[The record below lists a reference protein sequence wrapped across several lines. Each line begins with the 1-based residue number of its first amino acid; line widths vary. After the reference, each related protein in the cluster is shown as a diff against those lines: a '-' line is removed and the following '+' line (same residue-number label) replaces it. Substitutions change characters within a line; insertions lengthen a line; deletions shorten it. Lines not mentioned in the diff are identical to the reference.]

1 MTKIQNLLLTVATS
15 AACIALVSDVHG
27 MRTLQQKLQAVN
39 ARAPVVVP
47 VVVNQVEAD
56 FAVRH
61 PVILPLLD
69 ADDAVDGARL
79 GGGTHAVRGLKRAF
93 HDGLVGVAA
102 ELIATMQG
110 GPRALGTGVAVVND
124 DIIVA
129 AAEAGALHGLIVAL
143 EQGANT
149 SMDGAGDQ
157 VLRPMDASYA
167 DFVALLE
174 HAAAGDHTGAAHGV
188 LHDGAAA
195 VLADDARR
203 EALLNHILDAGT
215 TIETYITNFDGHGAA
230 HAGFG
235 NIRATLGGG
244 AAAYD
249 ADFGVDRI
257 ARWHLGRLVLEE
269 HVATGLTF
277 KAIRALAKIFG
288 GL

>member
-1 MTKIQNLLLTVATS
+1 MTKIRNLLLTVATS
-15 AACIALVSDVHG
+15 AACVALVSDVHG
-27 MRTLQQKLQAVN
+27 MRTLQQKLQAMN
-39 ARAPVVVP
+39 ARAPVAVP
-47 VVVNQVEAD
+47 VVANQVEAD
-56 FAVRH
+56 FAMRH

-79 GGGTHAVRGLKRAF
+79 GGGTDMVRGLKRAF
-93 HDGLVGVAA
+93 NDGLVGVAA
-102 ELIATMQG
+102 ELIATMQS
-110 GPRALGTGVAVVND
+110 GPRPLGTGVAVVDN

-129 AAEAGALHGLIVAL
+129 PAEAGVLHGLIVAL

-149 SMDGAGDQ
+149 SMDNAGAQ
-157 VLRPMDASYA
+157 VARPMDASYA

-174 HAAAGDHTGAAHGV
+174 HDAAGDHTGTTHGI
-188 LHDGAAA
+188 LHDGAG

-215 TIETYITNFDGHGAA
+215 HIDTYITDFTGAGNA
-230 HAGFG
+230 HAGFAG
-235 NIRATLGGG
+235 IRATLGGG

-257 ARWHLGRLVLEE
+257 ARWHLGRLVFEE

-277 KAIRALAKIFG
+277 KAIRALAKIFR